1 MPAAKTLRMLAS
13 HGWVK
18 SHQFFL
24 TAWVTRDMKVYL
36 TKEEAAMIIA
46 AGLEADNSPL
56 ILKGDIENIDIKVSQ
71 SGVTLTIEY
80 KDPRDEP
87 DDD

>member
-1 MPAAKTLRMLAS
+1 MPVAKTLRMLTNR
-13 HGWVK
+13 GWVK
-18 SHQFFL
+18 SRRFFL

-36 TKEEAAMIIA
+36 TKEEASMIIA

-56 ILKGDIENIDIKVSQ
+56 ILKGDIQNVDIKVSPN
-71 SGVTLTIEY
+71 GVTLTIEY
-80 KDPRDEP
+80 KDPKDEP